1 MKNYLAVF
9 TGSAEGRADW
19 NKLDPEARQKREREG
34 IAAWHQWMQDHAAD
48 IVETG
53 APLGKTKR
61 TTSQGIEDISNNL
74 SAFVTVRADSQQA
87 AAEMFRNHPHF
98 TIFPGDGVEVMECL
112 PIPPRN

>member
-1 MKNYLAVF
+1 MKTYLAVF
-9 TGSAEGRADW
+9 TGTAAGRANWD
-19 NKLDPEARQKREREG
+19 KLDPDTRKKRESEG
-34 IAAWHQWMQDHAAD
+34 IAAWHQWMEDHASD
-48 IVETG
+48 VVDTG

-74 SAFVTVRADSQQA
+74 SAFVTVRAESQQD